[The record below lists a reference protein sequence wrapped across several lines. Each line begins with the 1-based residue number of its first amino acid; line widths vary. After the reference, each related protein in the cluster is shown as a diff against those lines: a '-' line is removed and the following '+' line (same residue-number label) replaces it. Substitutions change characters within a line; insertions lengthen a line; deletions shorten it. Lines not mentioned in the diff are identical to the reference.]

1 MQIRLPDTQQRINA
15 KQDSIHPVAPRA
27 ESLSV
32 LDEELIKVANLF
44 GGEEAVAVVRSLK
57 KIGEATDEII
67 ANDLKAEKEVRLN
80 NVRKI
85 LYKLYDHGLV
95 SCTRVRDEKT
105 GWFIFYWRLQPDQLD
120 AFIRS
125 RKKRALDKL
134 KQRLDFERDHT
145 FFTCKTDLD
154 VRVTFEEAMESSF
167 KCGKCGNQLASSENS
182 ELVSVLEARVE
193 RLEAEL
199 SR

>member
-1 MQIRLPDTQQRINA
+1 M
-15 KQDSIHPVAPRA
+15 
-27 ESLSV
+27 SV

-44 GGEEAVAVVRSLK
+44 GGEEAVTVVTSLK
-57 KIGEATDEII
+57 HLGEGTDEII
-67 ANDLKAEKEVRLN
+67 TNDCRDRMKKEVRLN
-80 NVRKI
+80 TVRKV

-134 KQRLDFERDHT
+134 KQRLDYERNHT
-145 FFTCKTDLD
+145 FFLCKTDID
-154 VRVTFEEAMESSF
+154 MRITFEEGMETSF
-167 KCGKCGNQLASSENS
+167 KCAKCGNQLESIENA
-182 ELVSVLEARVE
+182 EIIVVLETKIHQ
-193 RLEAEL
+193 LEAEL

>member
-1 MQIRLPDTQQRINA
+1 M
-15 KQDSIHPVAPRA
+15 
-27 ESLSV
+27 SV

-44 GGEEAVAVVRSLK
+44 GGDEAVTVVKSLK
-57 KIGEATDEII
+57 HLGEGTDETIN
-67 ANDLKAEKEVRLN
+67 NDLKERMKIEVRLN
-80 NVRKI
+80 TVRKV

-134 KQRLDFERDHT
+134 KQRLDYERNHT
-145 FFTCKTDLD
+145 FFACKTDSD
-154 VRVTFEEAMESSF
+154 VRVTFEEGMETSF
-167 KCGKCGNQLASSENS
+167 KCGKCGNQLESTDNS
-182 ELVSVLEARVE
+182 EVIGVLETKIQQ
-193 RLEAEL
+193 LEAEL

>member
-1 MQIRLPDTQQRINA
+1 
-15 KQDSIHPVAPRA
+15 
-27 ESLSV
+27 LSV
-32 LDEELIKVANLF
+32 LDEEFVKIAKLF
-44 GGEEAVAVVRSLK
+44 GGDEAVTVVKSLK
-57 KIGEATDEII
+57 KLSEGTDETI
-67 ANDLKAEKEVRLN
+67 ANDSTIRLN
-80 NVRKI
+80 TVRKV

-125 RKKRALDKL
+125 RKKRSLDKL
-134 KQRLDFERDHT
+134 KTRLDYERDHT
-145 FFTCKTDLD
+145 FFVCKTDAD
-154 VRVTFEEAMESSF
+154 VRVPFEEAMETSF
-167 KCGKCGNQLASSENS
+167 KCAKCGKQLQSLENS
-182 ELVSVLEARVE
+182 EIVSVLESKIQ

>member
-1 MQIRLPDTQQRINA
+1 
-15 KQDSIHPVAPRA
+15 
-27 ESLSV
+27 LSV

-44 GGEEAVAVVRSLK
+44 GGEEAVIVVNSLK
-57 KIGEATDEII
+57 AIGEGTDETIT
-67 ANDLKAEKEVRLN
+67 NDCKTRFNKELRLN
-80 NVRKI
+80 TVRKI

-134 KQRLDFERDHT
+134 KTRLEFERGHS
-145 FFTCKTDLD
+145 FFTCKKDSD

-167 KCGKCGNQLASSENS
+167 KCAKCGNQLESSDNADM
-182 ELVSVLEARVE
+182 VAVLEQRIE
-193 RLEAEL
+193 QLELEL

>member
-1 MQIRLPDTQQRINA
+1 MA
-15 KQDSIHPVAPRA
+15 RA
-27 ESLSV
+27 LSV

-57 KIGEATDEII
+57 KLGEATDEII
-67 ANDLKAEKEVRLN
+67 ANDLKEREKEGAKEVRLN
-80 NVRKI
+80 SVRKI

-134 KQRLDFERDHT
+134 KLRLDFERNHT
-145 FFTCKTDLD
+145 FFVCKTDLD
-154 VRVTFEEAMESSF
+154 VRVAFEEAMESSF
-167 KCGKCGNQLASSENS
+167 KCAKCGNQLESSENAGMI
-182 ELVSVLEARVE
+182 SVLEARVE
-193 RLEAEL
+193 KLEAEL

>member
-1 MQIRLPDTQQRINA
+1 M
-15 KQDSIHPVAPRA
+15 
-27 ESLSV
+27 SV
-32 LDEELIKVANLF
+32 LDEELIKIANLF
-44 GGEEAVAVVRSLK
+44 GGEEAVTTVKSLK
-57 KIGEATDEII
+57 KLGEGTDETI
-67 ANDLKAEKEVRLN
+67 ANDCGIRLN
-80 NVRKI
+80 TVRKV

-134 KQRLDFERDHT
+134 KQRLDFEKSHG
-145 FFTCKTDLD
+145 FFVCKSDPE
-154 VRVTFEEAMESSF
+154 VRVTFEEAMETSF
-167 KCGKCGNQLASSENS
+167 KCGKCGNQLESSDNG
-182 ELVSVLEARVE
+182 ELISGIELRIQK
-193 RLEAEL
+193 LEAEL

>member
-1 MQIRLPDTQQRINA
+1 M
-15 KQDSIHPVAPRA
+15 
-27 ESLSV
+27 SV

-44 GGEEAVAVVRSLK
+44 GGEDSVTVVNSLK
-57 KIGEATDEII
+57 AIGEGTDEII
-67 ANDLKAEKEVRLN
+67 TADCKTRFNKEIRVNTIRKA
-80 NVRKI
+80 

-134 KQRLDFERDHT
+134 KQRLDYERSHT
-145 FFTCKTDLD
+145 FFVCKTDGD
-154 VRVTFEEAMESSF
+154 IRVTFEEGMETSF
-167 KCGKCGNQLASSENS
+167 KCGKCGNQLESSENADI
-182 ELVSVLEARVE
+182 VSVLESKIE
-193 RLEAEL
+193 KLEAEL

>member
-1 MQIRLPDTQQRINA
+1 
-15 KQDSIHPVAPRA
+15 
-27 ESLSV
+27 LSV
-32 LDEELIKVANLF
+32 LDEELIKIANLF
-44 GGEEAVAVVRSLK
+44 GGEEAVTVVKSLK

-67 ANDLKAEKEVRLN
+67 ANDCGIRLN
-80 NVRKI
+80 TVRKV

-134 KQRLDFERDHT
+134 KQRLDFEKNHS
-145 FFTCKTDLD
+145 FFICKTDPD
-154 VRVTFEEAMESSF
+154 VRVTFEEAMETSF
-167 KCGKCGNQLASSENS
+167 KCGKCGNQLDSTDNAG
-182 ELVSVLEARVE
+182 LITGVEARVQK
-193 RLEAEL
+193 LEAEL

>member
-1 MQIRLPDTQQRINA
+1 M
-15 KQDSIHPVAPRA
+15 
-27 ESLSV
+27 SV

-44 GGEEAVAVVRSLK
+44 GGEDSVTVVNSLK
-57 KIGEATDEII
+57 AIGEGTDEII
-67 ANDLKAEKEVRLN
+67 TADCKTRFNKELRLN
-80 NVRKI
+80 TVRKV

-134 KQRLDFERDHT
+134 KQRLDYERSHT
-145 FFTCKTDLD
+145 FFVCKTDGD
-154 VRVTFEEAMESSF
+154 IRVTFEEGMETSF
-167 KCGKCGNQLASSENS
+167 KCGKCGNQLDSSENADI
-182 ELVSVLEARVE
+182 VTVLESKIQK
-193 RLEAEL
+193 LEAEL

>member
-1 MQIRLPDTQQRINA
+1 M
-15 KQDSIHPVAPRA
+15 
-27 ESLSV
+27 SLSV

-44 GGEEAVAVVRSLK
+44 GSEEAVTVVKSLK
-57 KIGEATDEII
+57 AMAEGTDETIT
-67 ANDLKAEKEVRLN
+67 NDCKTRFNKEIRLN
-80 NVRKI
+80 TVRKI

-105 GWFIFYWRLQPDQLD
+105 GWFIFYWRLQPDQID

-125 RKKRALDKL
+125 RKKRALEKL
-134 KQRLDFERDHT
+134 KQRLDYERNHS
-145 FFTCKTDLD
+145 FFICKTDSS
-154 VRVTFEEAMESSF
+154 VRVTFEEAMEGSF
-167 KCGKCGNQLASSENS
+167 KCQKCGSQLQSVENGDMIT
-182 ELVSVLEARVE
+182 VLEAKID

>member
-1 MQIRLPDTQQRINA
+1 
-15 KQDSIHPVAPRA
+15 
-27 ESLSV
+27 V
-32 LDEELIKVANLF
+32 LDEELIKIASLF
-44 GGEEAVAVVRSLK
+44 GGEEAVTVVKSLK
-57 KIGEATDEII
+57 KLGEGTDEII
-67 ANDLKAEKEVRLN
+67 ANDCAIRLN
-80 NVRKI
+80 TVRKV

-125 RKKRALDKL
+125 RKKRTLDKL
-134 KQRLDFERDHT
+134 KQRLDFERNHT
-145 FFTCKTDLD
+145 FFVCKTDIE

-167 KCGKCGNQLASSENS
+167 KCGKCGNQLDSSENADM
-182 ELVSVLEARVE
+182 VSILESKIE
-193 RLEAEL
+193 KLEAEL

>member
-1 MQIRLPDTQQRINA
+1 
-15 KQDSIHPVAPRA
+15 
-27 ESLSV
+27 LSV
-32 LDEELIKVANLF
+32 LDEELIKIANLF
-44 GGEEAVAVVRSLK
+44 GGEEAVTVVKSLK
-57 KIGEATDEII
+57 KLGEATDEII
-67 ANDLKAEKEVRLN
+67 ANDCGIRLN
-80 NVRKI
+80 TVRKV

-134 KQRLDFERDHT
+134 KQRLDFEKNHS
-145 FFTCKTDLD
+145 FFICKTDAD
-154 VRVTFEEAMESSF
+154 VRVTFEEAMETSF
-167 KCGKCGNQLASSENS
+167 KCGKCGNQLDSSENA
-182 ELVSVLEARVE
+182 ELISGLETRIE
-193 RLEAEL
+193 KLEAEL

>member
-1 MQIRLPDTQQRINA
+1 M
-15 KQDSIHPVAPRA
+15 
-27 ESLSV
+27 SV
-32 LDEELIKVANLF
+32 LDEELIKIAKLF
-44 GGEEAVAVVRSLK
+44 GGDEAITVIKSLK
-57 KIGEATDEII
+57 KLGEGTDEII
-67 ANDLKAEKEVRLN
+67 ANDCAVRLN
-80 NVRKI
+80 TVRKV

-95 SCTRVRDEKT
+95 SCTRIRDEKT

-134 KQRLDFERDHT
+134 KTRLDYERNHT
-145 FFTCKTDLD
+145 FFICKTDID
-154 VRVTFEEAMESSF
+154 IRVPFEEAMETSF
-167 KCGKCGNQLASSENS
+167 KCGKCGNQLESLENA
-182 ELVSVLEARVE
+182 EIVSVLESKIE

>member
-1 MQIRLPDTQQRINA
+1 M
-15 KQDSIHPVAPRA
+15 
-27 ESLSV
+27 SV
-32 LDEELIKVANLF
+32 LDEELIKIANLF
-44 GGEEAVAVVRSLK
+44 GGEEAVTVVKSLK
-57 KIGEATDEII
+57 KLNEGTDEII
-67 ANDLKAEKEVRLN
+67 ANDCGIRLN
-80 NVRKI
+80 TVRKV

-134 KQRLDFERDHT
+134 KQRLDFEKNHS
-145 FFTCKTDLD
+145 FFICKTDPD
-154 VRVTFEEAMESSF
+154 VRVTFEEAMETSF
-167 KCGKCGNQLASSENS
+167 KCGKCGNQLDSTDNAG
-182 ELVSVLEARVE
+182 LITGVEARVQK
-193 RLEAEL
+193 LEAEL

>member
-1 MQIRLPDTQQRINA
+1 M
-15 KQDSIHPVAPRA
+15 
-27 ESLSV
+27 

-44 GGEEAVAVVRSLK
+44 GGEEAVTVVTSLK
-57 KIGEATDEII
+57 HLGEGTDEII
-67 ANDLKAEKEVRLN
+67 TNDCKDRMTKEVRLN
-80 NVRKI
+80 TVRKV

-125 RKKRALDKL
+125 RKRRALDKL
-134 KQRLDFERDHT
+134 KQRLDYERNHT
-145 FFTCKTDLD
+145 FFVCQTDQD
-154 VRVTFEEAMESSF
+154 VRITFEEAMETSF
-167 KCGKCGNQLASSENS
+167 KCAKCGNQLQSIENADIV
-182 ELVSVLEARVE
+182 EVLETKMQQ
-193 RLEAEL
+193 LEAEL

>member
-1 MQIRLPDTQQRINA
+1 
-15 KQDSIHPVAPRA
+15 
-27 ESLSV
+27 V
-32 LDEELIKVANLF
+32 LDEELIKIANLF
-44 GGEEAVAVVRSLK
+44 GGEEAITVVKSLK
-57 KIGEATDEII
+57 KLGEGTDEII
-67 ANDLKAEKEVRLN
+67 ANDCTIRLN
-80 NVRKI
+80 TVRKV

-134 KQRLDFERDHT
+134 KQRLDFERSHN
-145 FFTCKTDLD
+145 FFICKTDSE
-154 VRVTFEEAMESSF
+154 VRVTFEDAMESSF
-167 KCGKCGNQLASSENS
+167 KCSKCGNQLDSSENAGMI
-182 ELVSVLEARVE
+182 SVLESKIDK
-193 RLEAEL
+193 LEAEL

>member
-1 MQIRLPDTQQRINA
+1 M
-15 KQDSIHPVAPRA
+15 
-27 ESLSV
+27 

-44 GGEEAVAVVRSLK
+44 GGEEAVLVVKCLK
-57 KIGEATDEII
+57 AIGEGTDEMTT
-67 ANDLKAEKEVRLN
+67 NDCKTRFNKEIRLN
-80 NVRKI
+80 TVRKI

-105 GWFIFYWRLQPDQLD
+105 GWYIFYWRLQPDQMD

-134 KQRLDFERDHT
+134 KQRLDNERNHT
-145 FFTCKTDLD
+145 FFVCKKD
-154 VRVTFEEAMESSF
+154 VEIRVTFEEAMETSF
-167 KCGKCGNQLASSENS
+167 KCAKCGSQLESQDNAD
-182 ELVSVLEARVE
+182 VVTVLEAKTE
-193 RLEAEL
+193 QLEAEL

>member
-1 MQIRLPDTQQRINA
+1 M
-15 KQDSIHPVAPRA
+15 
-27 ESLSV
+27 SLSV

-44 GGEEAVAVVRSLK
+44 GSEEAVTVVKSLK
-57 KIGEATDEII
+57 AMGEGTDETIT
-67 ANDLKAEKEVRLN
+67 NDCKTRFNKEIRLN
-80 NVRKI
+80 TVRKI

-105 GWFIFYWRLQPDQLD
+105 GWFIFYWRLQPDQID

-134 KQRLDFERDHT
+134 KQRLDYERNHS
-145 FFTCKTDLD
+145 FFICKTDSSI
-154 VRVTFEEAMESSF
+154 RVTFEEAMEGSF
-167 KCGKCGNQLASSENS
+167 KCQKCGSQLQSVENGDMIT
-182 ELVSVLEARVE
+182 VLEGKID

>member
-1 MQIRLPDTQQRINA
+1 M
-15 KQDSIHPVAPRA
+15 
-27 ESLSV
+27 SV
-32 LDEELIKVANLF
+32 LDEELLKVANLF
-44 GGEEAVAVVRSLK
+44 GGEDAVVVVNSLK
-57 KIGEATDEII
+57 ALGEGIDETIT
-67 ANDLKAEKEVRLN
+67 NECKTRFNKEVRLN
-80 NVRKI
+80 TVRKV

-95 SCTRVRDEKT
+95 SCMRVRDDKT

-134 KQRLDFERDHT
+134 KQRLDHERGHT
-145 FFTCKTDLD
+145 FFTCNTDAD
-154 VRVTFEEAMESSF
+154 IRVTFEEAMESSF
-167 KCGKCGNQLASSENS
+167 KCGKCGNQLQSSENADM
-182 ELVSVLEARVE
+182 VSILESKIE

>member
-1 MQIRLPDTQQRINA
+1 
-15 KQDSIHPVAPRA
+15 
-27 ESLSV
+27 LSV
-32 LDEELIKVANLF
+32 LDEELIKIANLF
-44 GGEEAVAVVRSLK
+44 GGQEAVTVVKSLK
-57 KIGEATDEII
+57 KLGEGTDEII
-67 ANDLKAEKEVRLN
+67 ANDSAIRLN
-80 NVRKI
+80 TVRKV

-134 KQRLDFERDHT
+134 KLRLNFERSHS
-145 FFTCKTDLD
+145 FFTCQTDPD
-154 VRVTFEEAMESSF
+154 VRVTFEEAMETSF
-167 KCGKCGNQLASSENS
+167 KCGKCGSQLDSSENA
-182 ELVSVLEARVE
+182 ELISGLESRIQK
-193 RLEAEL
+193 LEAEL

>member
-1 MQIRLPDTQQRINA
+1 M
-15 KQDSIHPVAPRA
+15 
-27 ESLSV
+27 SV

-44 GGEEAVAVVRSLK
+44 GGEEAVIVVTSLK
-57 KIGEATDEII
+57 HLGEGTDEII
-67 ANDLKAEKEVRLN
+67 TNDCRDRLKKEVRLN
-80 NVRKI
+80 TVRKI

-134 KQRLDFERDHT
+134 KQRLDYERNHT
-145 FFTCKTDLD
+145 FFVCKTDAD
-154 VRVTFEEAMESSF
+154 VRITFEEAMETSF
-167 KCGKCGNQLASSENS
+167 KCAKCGNQLESMENA
-182 ELVSVLEARVE
+182 EVIEVLETKIHQ
-193 RLEAEL
+193 LEAEL

>member
-1 MQIRLPDTQQRINA
+1 M
-15 KQDSIHPVAPRA
+15 
-27 ESLSV
+27 SV

-44 GGEEAVAVVRSLK
+44 GGEEAVAVVKSLK

-67 ANDLKAEKEVRLN
+67 ANDLKTEKEIRLN
-80 NVRKI
+80 SVRKI

-134 KQRLDFERDHT
+134 KTRLDFERDHT
-145 FFTCKTDLD
+145 FFICRTDLD

-167 KCGKCGNQLASSENS
+167 KCGKCGNQLESSENS
-182 ELVSVLEARVE
+182 DMVSVLESRIE

>member
-1 MQIRLPDTQQRINA
+1 M
-15 KQDSIHPVAPRA
+15 
-27 ESLSV
+27 SV
-32 LDEELIKVANLF
+32 LDEELIKIANLF
-44 GGEEAVAVVRSLK
+44 GGEEAVTVVKSLK
-57 KIGEATDEII
+57 KLNEGTDEIV
-67 ANDLKAEKEVRLN
+67 ANDCGIRLN
-80 NVRKI
+80 TVRKV

-134 KQRLDFERDHT
+134 KQRLDFERDHS
-145 FFTCKTDLD
+145 FFVCKTDSEI
-154 VRVTFEEAMESSF
+154 RVTFEEAMESSF
-167 KCGKCGNQLASSENS
+167 KCGKCGNQLDSSENADMI
-182 ELVSVLEARVE
+182 VVLESKIE
-193 RLEAEL
+193 KLEAEL